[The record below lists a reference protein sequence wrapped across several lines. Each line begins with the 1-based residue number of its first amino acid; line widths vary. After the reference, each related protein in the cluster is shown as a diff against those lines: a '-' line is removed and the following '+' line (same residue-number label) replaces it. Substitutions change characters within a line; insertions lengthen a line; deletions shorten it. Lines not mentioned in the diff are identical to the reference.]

1 MRHGR
6 DARLVLWRA
15 CQFIV
20 CASLAWLGGC
30 QPNETGTPIE
40 IYLDQLNAALPV
52 THPANMFTS
61 APQLPKVDVLHLNTD
76 SANEGVVD
84 FLDLRGCALQS
95 TILKQNSN
103 LGRKAKPSQRL
114 MLELEFLRLAP
125 ACISRLREHNNT
137 ALAETLEQRRQLQQ
151 RHLPA
156 LIFNATLGGKE
167 YRAFWQLTPA
177 PGQYPPV
184 EPSVSLSALQAINR
198 HVRRWLAG
206 DYQAQQRE
214 FELLLS
220 EVAGGNND
228 AMLEQKKAHHC
239 RELHTAI
246 NSLEAQL
253 APSLPLLYR
262 HWKAQRNRTFARLE
276 RTPQH
281 HLKKPGLAG
290 QHCIAD

>member
-1 MRHGR
+1 MRQRH
-6 DARLVLWRA
+6 DARPTPCLAYRLM
-15 CQFIV
+15 V
-20 CASLAWLGGC
+20 CAFLSCLGSC
-30 QPNETGTPIE
+30 QPNGADAPFE
-40 IYLDQLNAALPV
+40 IYRDKRNAALTV
-52 THPANMFTS
+52 ANSANIFTS
-61 APQLPKVDVLHLNTD
+61 VPQLPKVDILHLNTD

-84 FLDLRGCALQS
+84 FLDVRGCALQS

-114 MLELEFLRLAP
+114 MLELEYLQLAP

-151 RHLPA
+151 RQLPA
-156 LIFNATLGGKE
+156 LIFNATLGSEE
-167 YRAFWQLTPA
+167 YRAFWQPAPA

-184 EPSVSLSALQAINR
+184 EPSVALSALQAINH

-206 DYQAQQRE
+206 DYRAQQRE

-228 AMLEQKKAHHC
+228 AMLEQKKAHHY
-239 RELHTAI
+239 RELQTAI
-246 NSLEAQL
+246 ISLEAQL

-262 HWKAQRNRTFARLE
+262 QWKAQRNRTFARLE
-276 RTPQH
+276 RAPPI
-281 HLKKPGLAG
+281 K
-290 QHCIAD
+290 

>member
-6 DARLVLWRA
+6 DARRVLWRA

-20 CASLAWLGGC
+20 CASLAWSGGC

-40 IYLDQLNAALPV
+40 IYLDQFNAALPV
-52 THPANMFTS
+52 ANPADMFTS
-61 APQLPKVDVLHLNTD
+61 APQLPKVDVLHLDTD

-114 MLELEFLRLAP
+114 MLELEFLQLAP
-125 ACISRLREHNNT
+125 ACILRLREHNNT
-137 ALAETLEQRRQLQQ
+137 ALAETLERRRQLQQ

-156 LIFNATLGGKE
+156 LIFNATLGGEE
-167 YRAFWQLTPA
+167 YQAFWRPTPA

-184 EPSVSLSALQAINR
+184 EPSVSLLALQAINR

-220 EVAGGNND
+220 EVAGGNGD
-228 AMLEQKKAHHC
+228 AMLEQKKAHHY

-246 NSLEAQL
+246 IRLEEQL

-276 RTPQH
+276 RAPPI
-281 HLKKPGLAG
+281 K
-290 QHCIAD
+290 